1 MSGSKQ
7 TTKEAIQLEKPE
19 QPQSLNGYHP
29 SGNSSP
35 PKPDP
40 AQQSTLAQLIRKERD
55 LQKLAHL
62 LAARDAE
69 LARIK
74 SSRSWKLLG
83 RYWQFKHDYVLP
95 VLRFFG
101 LASPAG
107 SEQSQAS
114 DQGLLF
120 SPSVETTLALEKN
133 IHPGVV
139 SRANACDVICFPIIE
154 WGFRFQ
160 RPQQLMSQFAAAGH
174 RVFYLSHKFCPLGA
188 SHEIEERAKNIYEV
202 SLYGNDLNVYR
213 DALDAEGLDKL
224 FFSLDALRR
233 DRAFGATVAI
243 VHLPFW
249 LPLAERARAEFGW
262 PIVYDC
268 MDHHAGFSTNAEEM
282 LAQEQQLFASADL
295 VTVSSAAL
303 ADEAMKKQ
311 ARPLLLRN
319 ACDFDH
325 FAAAGRTKNLRP
337 VIGYYGAIAD
347 WFDSDLV
354 ADLAKRRP
362 DWDFVLVGSTDLADV
377 SRLIRLPNV
386 TLTGEQPYAGLP
398 RWLTRF
404 DATIIPFKRMP
415 LTEATNPVKAYEILA
430 AGKPLV
436 SVPLPEVAALGSLV
450 RLAETAEEFE
460 RQLEAA
466 LKEDSPEAIKN
477 RREFA
482 KANTWE
488 QRFNTLAPAVAETFP
503 RASII
508 IVTFNNLELNRLC
521 LEKLYEQTEWPN
533 YEVIVVD
540 NDSTD
545 GTREFLQEA
554 ESAYQNLRV
563 VLNDAN
569 LGFAAAN
576 NIGLKMATGEFLVLL
591 NNDTVVTR
599 GWLSALLRHLI
610 ANPDIGLVGPVTN
623 AIANEARIEV
633 AYQQIEDMP
642 NWAAGYV
649 RDHDCETFSI
659 PMLAMFCVAMR
670 RDVFERTGL
679 LDEQFGVGMFEDDDY
694 CRRVTELGFKLV
706 CARDSFIHH
715 WQRASFKLL
724 GEDEYLRIYRENQS
738 KFEEKWRH
746 ANTEAQAEKHREQLR
761 EIIARIHQS
770 RGVVIFLA
778 SIGWRVNLFQR
789 PHHLA
794 QTFARQGY
802 VAIFDSRGSQD
813 GVNGFEEIEHNLFLF
828 DGAERLLHEIP
839 EPLLWTLPYNF
850 DRADNFPDVSR
861 RVYDWIDDLAVFP
874 YEREF
879 LERNHQRALR
889 EAALIASV
897 AAPLHRQAL
906 QHRPDAIYLP
916 NGVEYEFFAE
926 PELNR
931 PRPQS
936 GARQLSSA
944 LPQDD
949 ADFMALLDEGKPIA
963 GYYGA
968 LASWFDYDL
977 LDEVA
982 ARRTDWNFLLIGQS
996 LDDSLKQHSLL
1007 TRANVKWVGP
1017 RAYASLPD
1025 YLQSFDVA
1033 LIPFA
1038 INDITL
1044 ATSPLKLYEY
1054 LAGGKPVIATPMPE
1068 CEMFKEVFI
1077 ARNAT
1082 EFARLLDIAAERGR
1096 DETFRRRLREL
1107 AQENSWTARVRA
1119 VEHLLEK
1126 EPASPIAGQN
1136 DDAATS
1142 DGVAATI
1149 AERFSQFRTATN
1161 EEFFAALT
1169 RHFAGIPDDSCLPM
1183 YFEFAITSNE
1193 RGRRVAN
1200 LLRQHTD
1207 LRGKR
1212 FLDVGC
1218 AYGGFLVAFAEQGA
1232 EVVGLDVDNSL
1243 LELARHNLRDHQL
1256 VAPLRLLDAT
1266 NAEQLS
1272 PLHGRFDIV
1281 TCNDVIEHVEDPE
1294 ALVSNI
1300 SSLLDEGGLA
1310 YFEIP
1315 NALAPLHV
1323 LSDGHYQLFGIT
1335 LLDYSTAKEY
1345 FAALQPGVEYGV
1357 RHYLTLEAY
1366 RQLFAE
1372 HGLNFTLMEE
1382 SFEGVSLETVLREAV
1397 ELRQAAAG
1405 KLKDLPTDWRER
1417 INEALTAYL
1426 ETLES
1431 TPQETEEQ
1439 SKTFLARYAPSFWR
1453 IIVQKKSPAPAVEAV
1468 AQHDERFHGYLYHQ
1482 GRCNVCGQQTSFFYT
1497 APALYRE
1504 ELSCGNCLTSSRYRS
1519 IARGILRAVKEL
1531 TGIAANSLAELI
1543 EVETDQRLKIYDT
1556 QPAFYVRTHAY
1567 PIPDVLARCPWIE
1580 VHSSLYRPQQ
1590 PFGETL
1596 GENLTNQNLEALTF
1610 ADGSF
1615 DIVVTSD
1622 VMEHIRLDFPAHREI
1637 RRVLR
1642 RGGVYLFTV
1651 PHFRDRFET
1660 YYRVAV
1666 TDPNNPAK
1674 DVFLTEKEFHGDV
1687 NSPDGTALS
1696 YRSYGTDLDEMLKEI
1711 GLSVEYSKED
1721 FPETGIL
1728 NTELFYCRRL
1738 R

>member
-1 MSGSKQ
+1 MTTGQ
-7 TTKEAIQLEKPE
+7 MTKEPVQLEKPLKP
-19 QPQSLNGYHP
+19 QPLNGHH
-29 SGNSSP
+29 SFVNSSHL
-35 PKPDP
+35 KPDH
-40 AQQSTLAQLIRKERD
+40 AQQSLQAQLIRKERD

-101 LASPAG
+101 LESPAV
-107 SEQSQAS
+107 SQQSQSS
-114 DQGLLF
+114 DQGLPF
-120 SPSVETTLALEKN
+120 SPSLEATLALEKN
-133 IHPGVV
+133 VHPGVV

-174 RVFYLSHKFCPLGA
+174 RVFYLSHKFCPLGT
-188 SHEIEERAKNIYEV
+188 SYEIEEKARNIYEV

-213 DALDAEGLDKL
+213 DALGAEGLNKL

-233 DRAFGATVAI
+233 DHALGATVAI

-249 LPLAERARAEFGW
+249 LPLAERARSEFGW

-282 LAQEQQLFASADL
+282 LAQERQLFASADL

-303 ADEAMKKQ
+303 ADEASEKQ
-311 ARPLLLRN
+311 AKPLLLRN

-325 FAAAGRTKNLRP
+325 FAAAGRTKNTRP

-354 ADLAKRRP
+354 ADLAEHRP
-362 DWDFVLVGSTDLADV
+362 DWDFVLVGSTDMADV

-436 SVPLPEVAALGSLV
+436 SVPLPEVAALGSLAL
-450 RLAETAEEFE
+450 LAETAEEFE
-460 RQLEAA
+460 RQIEIA
-466 LKEDSPEAIKN
+466 LKDDSPEAIKH

-488 QRFNTLAPAVAETFP
+488 QRFATLTAAVAETFQ

-508 IVTFNNLELNRLC
+508 IVTFNNLELNQLC
-521 LEKLYEQTEWPN
+521 LEKLYELTEWPN
-533 YEVIVVD
+533 FEVIVVD
-540 NDSTD
+540 NASTD
-545 GTREFLQEA
+545 GTREFLQDA
-554 ESAYQNLRV
+554 ERDHPNLRV

-576 NIGLKMATGEFLVLL
+576 NIGLKMATGDFLVLL

-599 GWLSALLRHLI
+599 GWLSALLRHLH
-610 ANPDIGLVGPVTN
+610 ADAEIGLVGPVTN
-623 AIANEARIEV
+623 AISNEAKIEV
-633 AYQQIEDMP
+633 GYQRIEDMP

-649 RDHDCETFSI
+649 RDHDGETFPIS
-659 PMLAMFCVAMR
+659 MLAMFCVAMR
-670 RDVFERTGL
+670 RDVFERAGL

-694 CRRVTELGFKLV
+694 CRRVSELGFKLV

-724 GEDEYLRIYRENQS
+724 GEDEYLRIYRENQR

-746 ANTEAQAEKHREQLR
+746 ANTEAQSEKHREQLR
-761 EIIARIHQS
+761 EIITRIHQS

-839 EPLLWTLPYNF
+839 EPVLWTLPYNF
-850 DRADNFPDVSR
+850 ARADYFPDLSR
-861 RVYDWIDDLAVFP
+861 RVYDWIDDLSVFP

-889 EAALIASV
+889 EAALVVSV

-931 PRPQS
+931 PRLQS
-936 GARQLSSA
+936 GVRRLQSDLQH
-944 LPQDD
+944 QDF
-949 ADFMALLDEGKPIA
+949 DFSALLDNGKPIA

-982 ARRTDWNFLLIGQS
+982 AQRTDWNFLLIGQP
-996 LDDSLKQHSLL
+996 LDESLKQHSLL
-1007 TRANVKWVGP
+1007 TRANVKWIGP

-1033 LIPFA
+1033 LIPFI

-1054 LAGGKPVIATPMPE
+1054 LAGGKPVIATAMPE
-1068 CEMFKEVFI
+1068 CETFKEVFI
-1077 ARNAT
+1077 ARNVAD
-1082 EFARLLDIAAERGR
+1082 FARLLDIAAERGR
-1096 DETFRRRLREL
+1096 DEAFRRRLREL

-1119 VEHLLEK
+1119 IEHLWEK
-1126 EPASPIAGQN
+1126 EPAAHNSSTN
-1136 DDAATS
+1136 YDAAISS
-1142 DGVAATI
+1142 DNAAVI
-1149 AERFSQFRTATN
+1149 AERFSQFRTASN
-1161 EEFFAALT
+1161 RGFFTALT
-1169 RHFAGIPDDSCLPM
+1169 RHFAGIPNDQCLPM

-1200 LLRQHTD
+1200 LLRQRTE

-1232 EVVGLDVDNSL
+1232 DVTGMDLDNSL

-1256 VAPLRLLDAT
+1256 VASLRLQDAT
-1266 NAEQLS
+1266 NTEELS
-1272 PLHGRFDIV
+1272 PLRGHFDIV

-1300 SSLLDEGGLA
+1300 SSLLTEGGLA

-1315 NALAPLHV
+1315 NALVPLHV

-1335 LLDYSTAKEY
+1335 LLDYPTAKKY
-1345 FAALQPGVEYGV
+1345 FAAIQPGVDYGV
-1357 RHYLTLEAY
+1357 RHYLTLEDY
-1366 RQLFAE
+1366 RRMFAE
-1372 HGLNFTLMEE
+1372 HGLGFTLMEE
-1382 SFEGVSLETVLREAV
+1382 SFEGVSLETVLRDAA
-1397 ELRQAAAG
+1397 ELRQVASAR
-1405 KLKDLPTDWRER
+1405 LNDLPADWRER
-1417 INEALTAYL
+1417 ISEALTAYL
-1426 ETLES
+1426 NRLES
-1431 TPQETEEQ
+1431 TPRETEKQRDE
-1439 SKTFLARYAPSFWR
+1439 FLARYAPSFWR
-1453 IIVQKKSPAPAVEAV
+1453 VMARKEPLAKPVESAI
-1468 AQHDERFHGYLYHQ
+1468 QHDDRFQGYLYHQ

-1497 APALYRE
+1497 VSALYRE

-1531 TGIAANSLAELI
+1531 TGIAADSLVELI
-1543 EVETDQRLKIYDT
+1543 EVDTDQRLKIYDT

-1567 PIPDVLARCPWIE
+1567 PIPDILARCPWIE

-1596 GENLTNQNLEALTF
+1596 GDNLTNQNLEALTF

-1666 TDPNNPAK
+1666 TDPKNPAK

-1687 NSPDGTALS
+1687 NSPDGKALS
-1696 YRSYGTDLDEMLKEI
+1696 YRSYGTDLDETLKEI
-1711 GLSVEYSKED
+1711 GLSVEYIKED
-1721 FPETGIL
+1721 FPETGIM